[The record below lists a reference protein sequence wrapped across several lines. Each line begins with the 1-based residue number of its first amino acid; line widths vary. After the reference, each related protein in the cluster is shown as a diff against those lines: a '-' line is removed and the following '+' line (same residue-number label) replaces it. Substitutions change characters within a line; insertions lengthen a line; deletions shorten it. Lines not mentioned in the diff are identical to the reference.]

1 MGSANTRT
9 RKSGLVGAGRSAW
22 ALGRGLVGEF
32 LRHDGATLASSIAY
46 HALLSVFPLVL
57 LASALA
63 AHLLDPGEAQRALA
77 RTLSTYLPPDAVKA
91 VQRSVA
97 EAVRARAPAGL
108 VALAL
113 FLWWGSAATGS
124 VRHALNRV
132 LGVTR
137 TLPFWRCR
145 LLDMAATLLL
155 GSLLG
160 ASLSLSAA
168 RAVLARLSP
177 RLAPEIVRVLP
188 GLDALGSLGP
198 PVLTFATFALA
209 YRLLPARRLPW
220 RALLAG
226 AAVAAALFEAARALS
241 FRALESFARY
251 QLVYG
256 SLAGVIVFLVWVYV
270 AAVVFL
276 LGAEV
281 ASWAASS
288 TEPRRGPDGS

>member
-1 MGSANTRT
+1 M
-9 RKSGLVGAGRSAW
+9 
-22 ALGRGLVGEF
+22 VGEF

-46 HALLSVFPLVL
+46 YALLSVFPLVL

-63 AHLLDPGEAQRALA
+63 AHLMDPGEAQRALA
-77 RTLSTYLPPDAVKA
+77 RTLSTYLPPDAVEA
-91 VQRSVA
+91 LQRSLA
-97 EAVRARAPAGL
+97 EAVRAREPAGL
-108 VALAL
+108 VALGL

-132 LGVTR
+132 LGVTA

-168 RAVLARLSP
+168 RAVLARLPP
-177 RLAPEIVRVLP
+177 RLAPEIVRLLP

-270 AAVVFL
+270 AAMVFL

-281 ASWAASS
+281 GSWAASS
-288 TEPRRGPDGS
+288 AQPRRGPDSS

>member
-1 MGSANTRT
+1 MDRSNART
-9 RKSGLVGAGRSAW
+9 QKSGPVGAGRLAW
-22 ALGRGLVGEF
+22 AFGRAVVRAF
-32 LRHDGATLASSIAY
+32 LRHDGATLASSMAY
-46 HALLSVFPLVL
+46 YALLSVFPLIL

-63 AHLLDPGEAQRALA
+63 AHLLDPEAAQAALA
-77 RTLSTYLPPDAVKA
+77 RTLGTYLPPDAVEA
-91 VQRSVA
+91 LQRSLA
-97 EAVRARAPAGL
+97 EAVRAREPAGL

-113 FLWWGSAATGS
+113 FLWSGSSATGS

-132 LGVTR
+132 LGGTR
-137 TLPFWRCR
+137 TRPFWRRR

-177 RLAPEIVRVLP
+177 RLGPEIARLLP
-188 GLDALGSLGP
+188 GLDTLGSLGP
-198 PVLTFATFALA
+198 PVLAFATFALA
-209 YRLLPARRLPW
+209 YWLLPARRLPW
-220 RALLAG
+220 RSLLAG
-226 AAVAAALFEAARALS
+226 AAVAAALFEAARAVS

-256 SLAGVIVFLVWVYV
+256 SLAGIIVFLVWVYV
-270 AAVVFL
+270 AAGVFL

-281 ASWAASS
+281 ASCAASG
-288 TEPRRGPDGS
+288 PQGRRHKPGS

>member
-1 MGSANTRT
+1 MSSGNTRT

-22 ALGRGLVGEF
+22 AFGRAVVGEF

-46 HALLSVFPLVL
+46 YALLSVFPLIL

-63 AHLLDPGEAQRALA
+63 AHLLDPKEAQAALA
-77 RTLSTYLPPDAVKA
+77 RTLGTYLPPDAVEA
-91 VQRSVA
+91 LQRSLA
-97 EAVRARAPAGL
+97 EAVRARESAGL

-113 FLWWGSAATGS
+113 FLWSGSSATGS

-137 TLPFWRCR
+137 TRPFWRRR

-177 RLAPEIVRVLP
+177 RLGPEIARLLP

-220 RALLAG
+220 RSLLAG

-281 ASWAASS
+281 ASWAASGAQ
-288 TEPRRGPDGS
+288 PRRGPDGS